1 MAEIEQN
8 KNNLFAYDVYIQ
20 DTYTNLFGKGIEY
33 TSVFEFQYEATSEA
47 TNEPVEEGGFAS
59 FYKAM
64 QPDKITLVFGFNTDD
79 YIQNQALTV
88 IYERMKRYELIT
100 IATPQ
105 KIYRDMTITS
115 ISYKRESG
123 AGVTMLTISVDFQK
137 VKQVTVTQEKGIVFQ
152 PRNAD
157 SANKTNTGRKQEI
170 DKKVETKV
178 DRSMMTAIA
187 QGMRGYR

>member
-8 KNNLFAYDVYIQ
+8 KSNLFAYDIYIQ
-20 DTYTNLFGKGIEY
+20 DTYTGLFGKGIEY
-33 TSVFEFQYEATSEA
+33 NSVFEFQYEATSEA

-59 FYKAM
+59 FYKTM
-64 QPDKITLVFGFNTDD
+64 QPEKITLVFGFNTDD

-105 KIYRDMTITS
+105 KMYRDMTIIG
-115 ISYKRESG
+115 ISYKRESSS
-123 AGVTMLTISVDFQK
+123 GVTMLTISVDFQK
-137 VKQVTVTQEKGIVFQ
+137 VKQVSVTQEKGIVFQ
-152 PRNAD
+152 PRNTD

-170 DKKVETKV
+170 DRKVEAKQ
-178 DRSMMTAIA
+178 DRSMLHHITH
-187 QGMRGYR
+187 

>member
-8 KNNLFAYDVYIQ
+8 KSNLFAYDIYIQ
-20 DTYTNLFGKGIEY
+20 DTYTGLFGKGIEY
-33 TSVFEFQYEATSEA
+33 NSVFEFQYEATSEA

-59 FYKAM
+59 FYKTM
-64 QPDKITLVFGFNTDD
+64 QPEKITLVFGFNTDD

-157 SANKTNTGRKQEI
+157 SANKVNTGRKQEI

-178 DRSMMTAIA
+178 DRSMIKS
-187 QGMRGYR
+187 GVNRFRGHR

>member
-33 TSVFEFQYEATSEA
+33 TSVFEFHYEGTAEVV
-47 TNEPVEEGGFAS
+47 NEPIEENAFAS

-115 ISYKRESG
+115 ISYKRESSS
-123 AGVTMLTISVDFQK
+123 GVTMLTISVDFQK
-137 VKQVTVTQEKGIVFQ
+137 VKQVAVTQEKGIVFQ

-178 DRSMMTAIA
+178 DRSMIKS
-187 QGMRGYR
+187 GVNWLRGY

>member
-1 MAEIEQN
+1 MEDQVCKDMEWF
-8 KNNLFAYDVYIQ
+8 K
-20 DTYTNLFGKGIEY
+20 
-33 TSVFEFQYEATSEA
+33 
-47 TNEPVEEGGFAS
+47 
-59 FYKAM
+59 
-64 QPDKITLVFGFNTDD
+64 NTDD

-178 DRSMMTAIA
+178 DRSMIKS
-187 QGMRGYR
+187 GVNWFRGY

>member
-8 KNNLFAYDVYIQ
+8 KSNLFAYDIYIQ
-20 DTYTNLFGKGIEY
+20 DTYTGLFGKGIEY
-33 TSVFEFQYEATSEA
+33 NSVFEFQYEATSEA

-59 FYKAM
+59 FYKTV
-64 QPDKITLVFGFNTDD
+64 QPEKITLVFGFNTDD

-157 SANKTNTGRKQEI
+157 SANKVNTGRKQEI

-178 DRSMMTAIA
+178 DRSMIKS
-187 QGMRGYR
+187 GVNRFRGHR

>member
-20 DTYTNLFGKGIEY
+20 DTYTGLFGKGIEY
-33 TSVFEFQYEATSEA
+33 NSVFEFQYEATSEA

-59 FYKAM
+59 FYKTI
-64 QPDKITLVFGFNTDD
+64 QPEKITLVFGFNTDD

-105 KIYRDMTITS
+105 KMYRDMTIIG
-115 ISYKRESG
+115 ISYKRESSS
-123 AGVTMLTISVDFQK
+123 GVTMLTISVDFQK
-137 VKQVTVTQEKGIVFQ
+137 VKQVAVTQEKGIVFQ

-178 DRSMMTAIA
+178 DRSMIKS
-187 QGMRGYR
+187 GVNWFRGY

>member
-59 FYKAM
+59 FYKTM
-64 QPDKITLVFGFNTDD
+64 QPEKITLVFGFNTDD

-105 KIYRDMTITS
+105 KMYRDMTIIG

-178 DRSMMTAIA
+178 DRSLLKS
-187 QGMRGYR
+187 GVNWFRGY

>member
-8 KNNLFAYDVYIQ
+8 KSNLFAYDIYIQ
-20 DTYTNLFGKGIEY
+20 DTYTGLFGKGIEY
-33 TSVFEFQYEATSEA
+33 NSVFEFQYEATSEA

-105 KIYRDMTITS
+105 KMYHDMTIIG
-115 ISYKRESG
+115 ISYKRESSS
-123 AGVTMLTISVDFQK
+123 GVTMLTISVDFQK
-137 VKQVTVTQEKGIVFQ
+137 VKQVSVTQEKGIVFQ

-178 DRSMMTAIA
+178 DRSMIKS
-187 QGMRGYR
+187 GVNWFRGY

>member
-8 KNNLFAYDVYIQ
+8 KSNLFAYDIYIQ
-20 DTYTNLFGKGIEY
+20 DTYTGLFGKGIEY
-33 TSVFEFQYEATSEA
+33 NSVFEFQYEATSEA

-59 FYKAM
+59 FYKTI
-64 QPDKITLVFGFNTDD
+64 QPEKITLVFGFNTDD

-105 KIYRDMTITS
+105 KMYRDMTIIG
-115 ISYKRESG
+115 ISYKRESSS
-123 AGVTMLTISVDFQK
+123 GVTMLTISVDFQK
-137 VKQVTVTQEKGIVFQ
+137 VKQVAVTQEKGIVFQ

-178 DRSMMTAIA
+178 DRSMIKS
-187 QGMRGYR
+187 GVNWFRGY

>member
-8 KNNLFAYDVYIQ
+8 KSNLFAYDIYIQ
-20 DTYTNLFGKGIEY
+20 DTYTGLFGKGIEY
-33 TSVFEFQYEATSEA
+33 NSVFEFQYEATSEA

-59 FYKAM
+59 FYKTI
-64 QPDKITLVFGFNTDD
+64 QPEKITLVFGFNTDD

-105 KIYRDMTITS
+105 KMYRDMTIIG
-115 ISYKRESG
+115 ISYKRESSS
-123 AGVTMLTISVDFQK
+123 GVTMLTISVDFQK
-137 VKQVTVTQEKGIVFQ
+137 VKQVAVTQEKGIVFQ

>member
-8 KNNLFAYDVYIQ
+8 KSNLFAYDIYIQ

-59 FYKAM
+59 FYKTM
-64 QPDKITLVFGFNTDD
+64 QPEKITLVFGFNTDD

-105 KIYRDMTITS
+105 KMYRDMTIIG
-115 ISYKRESG
+115 ISYKRESSS
-123 AGVTMLTISVDFQK
+123 GVTMLTISVDFQK
-137 VKQVTVTQEKGIVFQ
+137 VKQVSVTQEKGIVFQ

-178 DRSMMTAIA
+178 DRSMIKS
-187 QGMRGYR
+187 GVNWFRGY

>member
-8 KNNLFAYDVYIQ
+8 KSNLFAYDIYIQ
-20 DTYTNLFGKGIEY
+20 DTYTGLFGKGIEY
-33 TSVFEFQYEATSEA
+33 NSVFEFQYEATSEA

-59 FYKAM
+59 FYKTM
-64 QPDKITLVFGFNTDD
+64 QPEKITLVFGFNTDD

-105 KIYRDMTITS
+105 KMYRDMTIIG
-115 ISYKRESG
+115 ISYKRESSS
-123 AGVTMLTISVDFQK
+123 GVTMLTISVDFQK
-137 VKQVTVTQEKGIVFQ
+137 VKQVSVTQEKGIVFQ

-178 DRSMMTAIA
+178 DRSLLKS
-187 QGMRGYR
+187 GVNWFRGY